1 MAWQKALNQENLRA
15 HNIGVVLSAILLS
28 REPVSR
34 AHIAR
39 TTGMTKAAISIIV
52 SDLIEHQV
60 LQEGEPQQL
69 ASTGKP
75 SNPLE
80 FVPQKWLG
88 LGVQVHTDG
97 YGFILQDFNGTVVHK
112 QWIDNAESVSE
123 RTDVLDQLERMIAPV
138 VRDYEV
144 QGCHILG
151 GGLAVPGM
159 VTSDGVLIDAPNL
172 GWKNVDLMATSLVQR
187 FHLTPLNEANV
198 AAIAQIPGYAV
209 TASSMNNA
217 ENTTSLADSFIY
229 ISTDVG
235 VGGAFVDRGTLVAG
249 NNGVSGEI
257 GHLSVSMGGPVCRCG
272 RRGCMEMYAGR
283 KALLNAAGCSRASH
297 MDADEGFAWISQ
309 KLVGSDAKVDE
320 VMVEATRAMASAI
333 VSTINMLD
341 ITNVIIGGFW
351 TRFGANW
358 LAQLYTSVSMQL
370 NTVHKN
376 KLTITFPVIDNRAAL
391 RGSAQLG
398 LRHLIDEAG
407 EYLLSD

>member
-1 MAWQKALNQENLRA
+1 MARQKALNQENLRA
-15 HNIGVVLSAILLS
+15 HNIGVVLSAILRS

-198 AAIAQIPGYAV
+198 AAIAQIP
-209 TASSMNNA
+209 
-217 ENTTSLADSFIY
+217 
-229 ISTDVG
+229 TDVG

>member
-1 MAWQKALNQENLRA
+1 M
-15 HNIGVVLSAILLS
+15 LSAILRS

-172 GWKNVDLMATSLVQR
+172 GWKK
-187 FHLTPLNEANV
+187 
-198 AAIAQIPGYAV
+198 
-209 TASSMNNA
+209 
-217 ENTTSLADSFIY
+217 
-229 ISTDVG
+229 
-235 VGGAFVDRGTLVAG
+235 
-249 NNGVSGEI
+249 
-257 GHLSVSMGGPVCRCG
+257 C
-272 RRGCMEMYAGR
+272 
-283 KALLNAAGCSRASH
+283 
-297 MDADEGFAWISQ
+297 
-309 KLVGSDAKVDE
+309 
-320 VMVEATRAMASAI
+320 
-333 VSTINMLD
+333 
-341 ITNVIIGGFW
+341 
-351 TRFGANW
+351 
-358 LAQLYTSVSMQL
+358 
-370 NTVHKN
+370 
-376 KLTITFPVIDNRAAL
+376 
-391 RGSAQLG
+391 
-398 LRHLIDEAG
+398 
-407 EYLLSD
+407 